1 MTRKIELCERK
12 GKKVESDVRERER
25 ERERG
30 RTKEER
36 SRRRKS
42 E

>member
-25 ERERG
+25 ERERERQDEG
-30 RTKEER
+30 RK
-36 SRRRKS
+36 K
-42 E
+42 